1 MDSGHRKDPPHVI
14 ICGVYGSNTTE
25 GSNGLNML
33 LQQVGQTPFERERV
47 KLVLVGPPGMSG
59 ETLLEIGRCDAFLET
74 PLQPSDTR
82 VMLERLVLEAAEA
95 QLTVRPQTAAHLVQL
110 AAQSVPLTGG
120 GAAKRGGGKRGGSRS
135 NRGGRGRGGARG
147 GGRGVGG
154 GRGGGSQLGSETT
167 ADENQDENAGVV
179 IRNGTWKKGMVRPQS
194 APQLPGR
201 STMAQRDLASQSRLL
216 LGSSGGRG
224 SGGSGRHPVLVHSTR
239 GTRSAQHLS
248 ARRREEM
255 MRNASWVVAD
265 ATKSTVKIGPGGQ
278 GVVGEGLGMW
288 ESKGGRAEGEGDA
301 GPSGWE

>member
-74 PLQPSDTR
+74 PLQPGDTR
-82 VMLERLVLEAAEA
+82 AMLERLVLEAAEA

-154 GRGGGSQLGSETT
+154 GRGGETQLGNKPT

-179 IRNGTWKKGMVRPQS
+179 VRDGTWRKGMLRPQS

-224 SGGSGRHPVLVHSTR
+224 SGGRGRHPVLVHSTR

-255 MRNASWVVAD
+255 MRNTSWVVAD
-265 ATKSTVKIGPGGQ
+265 ATTVKIGPGGQ

-288 ESKGGRAEGEGDA
+288 ESKGGRADGGRDA
-301 GPSGWE
+301 GPGGWE